1 MAFSY
6 DATTDI
12 GQIRLEL
19 GDTTPGAGVRP
30 DGSNFSNEEL
40 QVWLTREGSVMC
52 AVAAACEALARQ
64 WSSVADLTVGPRS
77 ESAGAIAEKWETRA
91 GKLRDAYGYGDANVS
106 EDIATGVLVLDFQQ
120 ASNVEDTE

>member
-6 DATTDI
+6 DVTTDI

-64 WSSVADLTVGPRS
+64 WSSVTTISVGPKS
-77 ESAGAIAEKWETRA
+77 ETLSLISKAWADRA
-91 GKLRDAYGYGDANVS
+91 TELRGLYGYGDANVS